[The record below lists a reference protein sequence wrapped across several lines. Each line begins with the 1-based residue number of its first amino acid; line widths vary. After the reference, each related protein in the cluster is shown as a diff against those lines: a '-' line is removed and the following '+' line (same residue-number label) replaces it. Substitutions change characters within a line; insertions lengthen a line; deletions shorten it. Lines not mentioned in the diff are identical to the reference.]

1 MCGICGIADRH
12 TPPDLDLLRRMN
24 ARLFHRGPD
33 QGGDWTDGEAA
44 LAMRRLAIIDL
55 ASGQQP
61 IFNEDGSVVI
71 VFNGEIYNFPD
82 LREELEKA
90 GHRFATHSDTETIV
104 HLYEEHGPE
113 GLAQLNGM
121 FALAIWDRKQRQLL
135 AARDRAGKKPL
146 YYCETGG
153 QIVFSSELPSLLEFP
168 GISREVDEAA
178 LDNYFCLGYVPPPR
192 TIFKSVR
199 QLGPGEFLLWKDGQ
213 KRVARYWRLKPQQS
227 SFRSEQEAVEALL
240 PLIKDAVRIR
250 LHSDVPFGALLSG
263 GVDSGLVV
271 ALMSQLMD
279 RPVQTFTIGFDDKA
293 LDESEFAAEV
303 AKRYGTEH
311 HRIVAQP
318 HDAAEL
324 VGKLIAHFGEPFA
337 DSSAIPTYL
346 VSEMARKYVT
356 MALSGDGGDEVF
368 GGYPSY
374 RYHAYAANYRKVPA
388 PLRSAVRSLASH
400 VNGAGGKTGK
410 RIKRFL
416 NEAELP
422 VEQAWFHS
430 RSLLTE
436 ADCAQLYTADFQA
449 RLSARDRA
457 DTLRDSFAYFRAFD
471 SDSNILNDVDYETYL
486 PGDILVK
493 VDRMSMANSLE
504 MRAPLLDYRIA
515 EFAAGLPREWK
526 WTAKE
531 GKRILKL
538 AAGKLLPA
546 TALTRRKQGFVPP
559 TGKWLAGELQPMAQ
573 ELIQRSCAGNTIRL
587 DYCRRFFEAHAKGE
601 VSGQERKL
609 WTIFCYLL
617 WHEQFAS

>member
-1 MCGICGIADRH
+1 MCGICGIVGQRTA
-12 TPPDLDLLRRMN
+12 PDIDLLRRMN

-33 QGGDWTDGEAA
+33 EGGEWTDNEAA

-55 ASGQQP
+55 KSGQQP

-135 AARDRAGKKPL
+135 IARDRAGKKPL
-146 YYCETGG
+146 YYCEIGG

-168 GISREVDEAA
+168 GISRDVDEAA
-178 LDNYFCLGYVPPPR
+178 LDNYFCLGYVPAPR

-213 KRVARYWRLKPQQS
+213 KKIARYWRLKPQQS
-227 SFRSEQEAVEALL
+227 QYRSEQEAVEVLL
-240 PLIKDAVRIR
+240 PLITDAVRIR

-303 AKRYGTEH
+303 AKQYGTEH
-311 HRIVAQP
+311 HRIVAKP
-318 HDAAEL
+318 HNAAEL

-346 VSEMARKYVT
+346 VSEMARQHVT

-374 RYHAYAANYRKVPA
+374 RYHIYAANYRKVPA
-388 PLRSAVRSLASH
+388 PLRSAVRSITSH
-400 VNGAGGKTGK
+400 LNGVGGKTGK
-410 RIKRFL
+410 RLKRFV

-430 RSLLTE
+430 RSLLTAE
-436 ADCAQLYTADFQA
+436 DCEQLYTPEFQA
-449 RLSARDRA
+449 SLSSQDRA
-457 DTLRDSFAYFRAFD
+457 DTLRDSFAYFRSFD
-471 SDSNILNDVDYETYL
+471 SDANILNDVDYETYL
-486 PGDILVK
+486 PGDILAK

-515 EFAAGLPREWK
+515 EFAAGLPRDWK

-531 GKRILKL
+531 SKKILKL
-538 AAGKLLPA
+538 AAARFLPEA
-546 TALTRRKQGFVPP
+546 ALTRRKQGFVAPI
-559 TGKWLAGELQPMAQ
+559 GKWLAGELQPMAQ
-573 ELIQRSCAGNTIRL
+573 DLIHRSRAGSTVRL
-587 DYCRRFFEAHAKGE
+587 DYCRSMFEAHAKGE
-601 VSGQERKL
+601 VAGQERKL

>member
-1 MCGICGIADRH
+1 MCGICGIAGH
-12 TPPDLDLLRRMN
+12 HSPPDLDLVRRIN
-24 ARLFHRGPD
+24 SRLLHRGPD
-33 QGGDWTDGEAA
+33 ECGEWTDGEIA

-55 ASGQQP
+55 KSGQQP

-82 LREELEKA
+82 LREQLEKA
-90 GHRFATHSDTETIV
+90 GHRFATHSDTETVV
-104 HLYEEHGPE
+104 HMYEEYGPE

-121 FALAIWDRKQRQLL
+121 FGLAIWDRNQKQLL
-135 AARDRAGKKPL
+135 LARDRAGKKPL
-146 YYCETGG
+146 YYCEIGG
-153 QIVFSSELPSLLEFP
+153 QLVFSSEMPSLLEYP
-168 GISREVDEAA
+168 GISREVDEVA

-199 QLGPGEFLLWKDGQ
+199 QLRPGEFLVWKDGQ
-213 KRVARYWRLKPQQS
+213 KRVSRYWRLRPQES
-227 SFRSEQEAVEALL
+227 RFRSEQEAAEALL
-240 PLIKDAVRIR
+240 PLLKDAVRIR

-303 AKRYGTEH
+303 AKKYGTKH
-311 HRIVAQP
+311 HRIVARP
-318 HDAAEL
+318 HAAAEL
-324 VGKLIAHFGEPFA
+324 ISKLITHFGEPFA
-337 DSSAIPTYL
+337 DASAIPTFL
-346 VSEMARKYVT
+346 VSEMARRHVT

-374 RYHAYAANYRKVPA
+374 RYHTWAAAYRGVPA
-388 PLRSAVRSLASH
+388 PLRAAVRSLASH
-400 VNGAGGKTGK
+400 VNGAGGRTGK
-410 RIKRFL
+410 RVKRFL

-430 RSLLTE
+430 RSLLSD
-436 ADCAQLYTADFQA
+436 ADCRDLYTAEFSA
-449 RLSARDRA
+449 RLCTRERGA
-457 DTLRDSFAYFRAFD
+457 TIRDSFAYFRAFD

-504 MRAPLLDYRIA
+504 LRAPLLDYRVA

-526 WTAKE
+526 WNTKQ
-531 GKRILKL
+531 GKRILKQ
-538 AAGKLLPA
+538 AAAKLLPES
-546 TALTRRKQGFVPP
+546 ALTRRKQGFVAPI
-559 TGKWLAGELQPMAQ
+559 GKWLAGELQPLAQ
-573 ELIQRSCAGNTIRL
+573 DAISRSRAGETVRL
-587 DYCRRFFEAHAKGE
+587 DYCRQLFEAHARGE
-601 VSGQERKL
+601 VVGQERKL

>member
-1 MCGICGIADRH
+1 MCGICGIVGQR
-12 TPPDLDLLRRMN
+12 TPPEIDLLRRMN
-24 ARLFHRGPD
+24 ARLVHRGPD
-33 QGGDWTDGEAA
+33 EGGEWNDREAA

-55 ASGQQP
+55 KSGQQP

-104 HLYEEHGPE
+104 HLYEQHGPE
-113 GLAQLNGM
+113 GLAKLNGM
-121 FALAIWDRKQRQLL
+121 FALAIWDRNQRQLL
-135 AARDRAGKKPL
+135 IARDRAGKKPL
-146 YYCETGG
+146 YYCEIGG

-178 LDNYFCLGYVPPPR
+178 LDNYFSLGYVPPPR

-213 KRVARYWRLKPQQS
+213 KRIARYWRLKPQQS
-227 SFRSEQEAVEALL
+227 QYRSEQEAVEALL

-303 AKRYGTEH
+303 AKLYGTEH
-311 HRIVAQP
+311 HRIVAKP
-318 HDAAEL
+318 HNAAEL
-324 VGKLIAHFGEPFA
+324 AGKLIAHFGEPFA
-337 DSSAIPTYL
+337 DASAIPTYL
-346 VSEMARKYVT
+346 VSEMARQHVT

-374 RYHAYAANYRKVPA
+374 RYHIYAANYRKVPA
-388 PLRSAVRSLASH
+388 PLRSAVRSFASH
-400 VNGAGGKTGK
+400 LNGAGGKTGK
-410 RIKRFL
+410 RLKRFV

-430 RSLLTE
+430 RSLLTAE
-436 ADCAQLYTADFQA
+436 DCQELYTAEFEA
-449 RLSARDRA
+449 RLSSHDRA
-457 DTLRDSFAYFRAFD
+457 DTLRDSFSYFRSFD
-471 SDSNILNDVDYETYL
+471 SDANILNDVDYETYL

-538 AAGKLLPA
+538 AAAKFLPES
-546 TALTRRKQGFVPP
+546 ALARRKQGFVAPI
-559 TGKWLAGELQPMAQ
+559 GSWLAGELQPMAQ
-573 ELIQRSCAGNTIRL
+573 DLIRKSRAGGTVRL
-587 DYCRRFFEAHAKGE
+587 DRCRRLFEAHAKGE
-601 VSGQERKL
+601 VVGQERKL

>member
-1 MCGICGIADRH
+1 MCGICGIASH
-12 TPPDLDLLRRMN
+12 HSPPDFELVKRIN

-33 QGGDWTDGEAA
+33 ECGEWCDGQTA

-55 ASGQQP
+55 RSGQQP

-82 LREELEKA
+82 LREQLEKT
-90 GHRFATHSDTETIV
+90 GHRFATHSDTETAV
-104 HLYEEHGPE
+104 HTYEQYGPK

-121 FALAIWDRKQRQLL
+121 FALAIWDRNQKQLL
-135 AARDRAGKKPL
+135 LARDRAGKKPL
-146 YYCETGG
+146 YYAEVGG
-153 QIVFSSELPSLLEFP
+153 QLAFSSELPSLLEYP
-168 GISREVDEAA
+168 GISRDVDEAA
-178 LDNYFCLGYVPPPR
+178 LDNYFSLGYVPPPR

-199 QLGPGEFLLWKDGQ
+199 QLGPGEFLIWRDGQ
-213 KRVARYWRLKPQQS
+213 KRVARYWRLRPQES
-227 SFRSEQEAVEALL
+227 KFRSEHEAAEALL

-279 RPVQTFTIGFDDKA
+279 RPVETFTIGFDDKA
-293 LDESEFAAEV
+293 LDESDFAAEV
-303 AKRYGTEH
+303 AKKYGTSH
-311 HRIVAQP
+311 HQIVAQP
-318 HDAAEL
+318 HTAAEL
-324 VGKLIAHFGEPFA
+324 ISKLVAHFGEPFA
-337 DSSAIPTYL
+337 DASAIPTYL
-346 VSEMARKYVT
+346 VSEMARRHVT

-374 RYHAYAANYRKVPA
+374 RYHALAAAYREVPS
-388 PLRSAVRSLASH
+388 PLRALARSITSGL
-400 VNGAGGKTGK
+400 NGAGGRTGK
-410 RIKRFL
+410 RVKRFL

-430 RSLLTE
+430 RSLLS
-436 ADCAQLYTADFQA
+436 ASDCADLYTPEFQF
-449 RLSARDRA
+449 RLSATDRGA
-457 DTLRDSFAYFRAFD
+457 TIRDSFAYFREFD
-471 SDSNILNDVDYETYL
+471 RDSNILNDVDYETYL

-526 WTAKE
+526 WTASR
-531 GKRILKL
+531 GKKILKL
-538 AAGKLLPA
+538 AAAQFLPES
-546 TALTRRKQGFVPP
+546 ALTRRKQGFVAPI
-559 TGKWLAGELQPMAQ
+559 GKWLAGELKPLAL
-573 ELIQRSCAGNTIRL
+573 EVICRSRAGDTVRL
-587 DYCRRFFEAHAKGE
+587 DHCRRLFEAHARGE
-601 VSGQERKL
+601 ITGQERKL

-617 WHEQFAS
+617 WHEQFAG